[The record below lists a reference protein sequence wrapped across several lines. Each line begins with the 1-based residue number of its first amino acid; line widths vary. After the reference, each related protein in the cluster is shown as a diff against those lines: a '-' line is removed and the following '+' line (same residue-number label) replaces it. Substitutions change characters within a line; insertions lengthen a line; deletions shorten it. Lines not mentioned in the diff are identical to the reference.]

1 MPGASWLHVSQSMQV
16 ESTKKSPGTFSGKR
30 CCRLAI
36 TSQYKVPGK
45 GFSRKGTKLKIKA
58 QRLTSFFFVPWLLTL
73 CLCVK
78 PYSEVK
84 LIDES
89 MQVRT
94 TDPELLRGR
103 DLVAFGVQRAHDHPP
118 FHRLDRTFQRTL
130 VARRSALQHAY
141 HFLRHKLQPERRRV
155 AQHHQPLDQIL

>member
-1 MPGASWLHVSQSMQV
+1 MPGASWLHVSQSTQV

-103 DLVAFGVQRAHDHPP
+103 ESTRQFPGRRDPACKRPSESRRLRCPADNATR
-118 FHRLDRTFQRTL
+118 HRRT
-130 VARRSALQHAY
+130 
-141 HFLRHKLQPERRRV
+141 QP
-155 AQHHQPLDQIL
+155 